1 MFISNKIFPRKI
13 FCRNFPRNF
22 LKEKFL
28 QLLLT
33 VNYIDKMGIHGK
45 LKFLKTYHNNL
56 SCLSRYVFFAF
67 FSPSSPICALH
78 RYHTVFFPHS
88 HPNPLSSSPPPLLPL
103 SFPSSPLFTTPAP
116 SPPPQVPLSLLHSM
130 SFDFLYV
137 LITKS
142 PMLNHFAAPSDVVLV
157 NSKEEFKNILTK
169 VQGICSL
176 YFYDF

>member
-1 MFISNKIFPRKI
+1 
-13 FCRNFPRNF
+13 
-22 LKEKFL
+22 
-28 QLLLT
+28 
-33 VNYIDKMGIHGK
+33 MGIHGK

-116 SPPPQVPLSLLHSM
+116 SPPPQLLLMLSLLILRKSSKISSPKSKMTCCTPYSISLRLSVDLALNPPH
-130 SFDFLYV
+130 LHGCAALA
-137 LITKS
+137 LIVDGISSVAVTPIHRAKVIAVTS
-142 PMLNHFAAPSDVVLV
+142 NIDVQ
-157 NSKEEFKNILTK
+157 EFFVASCLPDSRIL
-169 VQGICSL
+169 C
-176 YFYDF
+176 